1 MPQLVWRA
9 RPDGNW
15 TWSSPQWTSFT
26 GQAPGVAA
34 DMGWLQAVHPEDR
47 RAAAAAWPAAAEKGM
62 LSLDHRLWNVAEGD
76 FRNVHTRAMPLR
88 ADTGAIVEWVGT
100 STDVHDLL
108 LLQQKQKILL
118 AELQHRVRNSL
129 ALIRSLARRSA
140 STSESVPA
148 YAANL
153 EGRID
158 ALARAQSI
166 LTRAPDAVVDLK
178 GLVLDEFASHGV
190 SGSGQVSVEGPGIVL
205 SGKAAEDLSLAFHEL
220 ATNSLKYGALNAEGG
235 DIAVTWSISGAA
247 DRPELRIDWIERTL
261 RPIAPPT
268 RRGFGSELI
277 ERLVPHELHGA
288 GDLRFDDHG
297 LRCSVHLPL
306 SDSIRL
312 AKKSAGSGPD
322 PQ

>member
-1 MPQLVWRA
+1 
-9 RPDGNW
+9 
-15 TWSSPQWTSFT
+15 
-26 GQAPGVAA
+26 
-34 DMGWLQAVHPEDR
+34 MGWLQAIHPDDR
-47 RAAAAAWPAAAEKGM
+47 KEVAAAWNAAAETGV
-62 LSLDHRLWNVAEGD
+62 LSVDHRLWNAAEGD

-88 ADTGAIVEWVGT
+88 TDTGAIVEWVGT

-129 ALIRSLARRSA
+129 ALIRSMARRSA
-140 STSESVPA
+140 STSDSVPA

-158 ALARAQSI
+158 ALARAQNV
-166 LTRAPDAVVDLK
+166 LTRAPNAVVDLK

-190 SGSGQVSVEGPGIVL
+190 NGSGQVSVEGPGIVL

-220 ATNSLKYGALNAEGG
+220 ATNSLKYGALNSEGG
-235 DIAVTWSISGAA
+235 NIAVTWSISGDA
-247 DRPELRIDWIERTL
+247 DTPELRISWVERTL

-277 ERLVPHELHGA
+277 EKLVPHELHGA
-288 GDLRFDDHG
+288 GNLKFDDHG
-297 LRCSVHLPL
+297 LLCTVHLPL
-306 SDSIRL
+306 SNSIRL
-312 AKKSAGSGPD
+312 AKKTAGNGHD
-322 PQ
+322 RR